1 MIKVGNANSSPVNGS
16 PGMKKRI
23 RAAPKSANRPA
34 LQFRVSRE
42 GQSLR
47 SMTVASLRKAIL
59 SLHLKPGEKLTEREL
74 CELTGVSRSL
84 MREALRDLEAQG
96 LISNVP
102 HKGPAVAML
111 TRNDAREIYEVR
123 SALEPM
129 AAKLFVERATDE
141 QISELHAMADR
152 CRHAM
157 AKRNVLALI
166 DALEGF
172 YKTLFAGAGNQMA
185 AMLARMI
192 YNKAGLLRAVTFQ
205 RQTDIDAKRS
215 MDHIVRIAAAIRS
228 RDADAAAAACL
239 MQVKRSREVAMR
251 LLDLIEHENSAVSKV
266 RTRMVPGRMLLRR
279 VND

>member
-1 MIKVGNANSSPVNGS
+1 
-16 PGMKKRI
+16 
-23 RAAPKSANRPA
+23 
-34 LQFRVSRE
+34 
-42 GQSLR
+42 
-47 SMTVASLRKAIL
+47 
-59 SLHLKPGEKLTEREL
+59 
-74 CELTGVSRSL
+74 
-84 MREALRDLEAQG
+84 
-96 LISNVP
+96 
-102 HKGPAVAML
+102 
-111 TRNDAREIYEVR
+111 
-123 SALEPM
+123 
-129 AAKLFVERATDE
+129 
-141 QISELHAMADR
+141 
-152 CRHAM
+152 M

-251 LLDLIEHENSAVSKV
+251 LLDLIDHENSAVSKV
-266 RTRMVPGRMLLRR
+266 RTRMVPRRMLLRR

>member
-1 MIKVGNANSSPVNGS
+1 MSKLSRP
-16 PGMKKRI
+16 
-23 RAAPKSANRPA
+23 APKTANRRV

-59 SLHLKPGEKLTEREL
+59 SLHLKPGEKLTERAL

-111 TRNDAREIYEVR
+111 TPNDAREIYEVR

-129 AAKLFVERATDE
+129 AARLFVERANDE
-141 QISELHAMADR
+141 QIDELDAMADR
-152 CRHAM
+152 CRQAM
-157 AKRNVLALI
+157 TQKNVLAVI

-172 YKTLFAGAGNQMA
+172 YRTLFAGAGNQMA
-185 AMLARMI
+185 AMLAGII
-192 YNKAGLLRAVTFQ
+192 YSKAGLLRAVTFQ
-205 RQTDIDAKRS
+205 RQTDVDAARS
-215 MDHIVRIAAAIRS
+215 MAHIAKIAAAARS

-239 MQVKRSREVAMR
+239 MQVRRSREVAMR
-251 LLDLIEHENSAVSKV
+251 LLDLVTQEKSTASKV
-266 RTRMVPGRMLLRR
+266 RNRIVSKRMLLRR
-279 VND
+279 ASG

>member
-1 MIKVGNANSSPVNGS
+1 MR
-16 PGMKKRI
+16 KRI

-59 SLHLKPGEKLTEREL
+59 SLHLKPGEKLTERKL

-102 HKGPAVAML
+102 HKGPTVAML
-111 TRNDAREIYEVR
+111 TLNDARDIYEIR
-123 SALEPM
+123 GALEPM
-129 AAKLFVERATDE
+129 AGRLFVERATDE
-141 QISELHAMADR
+141 QIDELDAMADS
-152 CRHAM
+152 CRRAM
-157 AKRNVLALI
+157 AERNVLGLI

-172 YKTLFAGAGNQMA
+172 YKTLFTGAGNQMA
-185 AMLARMI
+185 AMIARMI
-192 YNKAGLLRAVTFQ
+192 YNKAGLLRAITFQ
-205 RQTDIDAKRS
+205 RQTDVDAERS
-215 MDHIVRIAAAIRS
+215 MSHIVRIAAAVRS

-251 LLDLIEHENSAVSKV
+251 LLDLIDRQKSTLSKA
-266 RTRMVPGRMLLRR
+266 RNRIGPGRMLLSR
-279 VND
+279 VDN